1 MKMDGIVIIAIIISR
16 IGRGKLIQLLAPLG
30 EGMKKIFYREKGN
43 KVWTEGYLLEK
54 QNGKVLVGDTQYA
67 RGIWY
72 SEDDLEI
79 SNRD

>member
-1 MKMDGIVIIAIIISR
+1 
-16 IGRGKLIQLLAPLG
+16 
-30 EGMKKIFYREKGN
+30 MKKIFYREKGN